1 MNGKH
6 VKNKIAGTGH
16 NIKEVAEMIGIPRVN
31 LSQSLSA
38 QDVKTGL
45 IEKIAL
51 ALGVP
56 VSYFFD
62 PSPTGSAVASG
73 DFSAASVNGD
83 ASVRGGDA
91 AVLNER
97 VKALERLVG
106 EKERMIE
113 EKERTIKILMEK

>member
-1 MNGKH
+1 MNGEG
-6 VKNKIAGTGH
+6 VKRTIASRGYSVSDVARKLGMSSQNLNKQ
-16 NIKEVAEMIGIPRVN
+16 
-31 LSQSLSA
+31 LSLS
-38 QDVKTGL
+38 DVRTGL
-45 IEKIAL
+45 LERIADVI
-51 ALGVP
+51 GVP
-56 VSYFFD
+56 VTYFFA

>member
-1 MNGKH
+1 MKGEEI
-6 VKNKIAGTGH
+6 KIKLHGLKVSQ
-16 NIKEVAEMIGIPRVN
+16 KELAERLCITAQSVN
-31 LSQSLSA
+31 AILSA
-38 QDVKTGL
+38 KDVRSST